1 MYQEWSVV
9 GLIFL
14 EDVPRSGVFIIS
26 AYFKGYKDYYQNESR
41 KDLKE
46 KLIGHLKKK
55 DVDVHL
61 KPLQFSLI
69 RHVDE
74 NGRSTT
80 VGVTYFYEFKD
91 MTPESY
97 KDLHREAVGF
107 LGRRSKWSHHQ
118 VLVGSRVG
126 GIDDEG

>member
-1 MYQEWSVV
+1 MV

-14 EDVPRSGVFIIS
+14 EDIPRSGVFIVS

-46 KLIGHLKKK
+46 KFIKRLKDRKI
-55 DVDVHL
+55 DVHL

-69 RHVDE
+69 RHVGE
-74 NGRSTT
+74 EGRSTT

-97 KDLHREAVGF
+97 KELHAEAVDF
-107 LGRRSKWSHHQ
+107 LENGPKWSHYQ

-126 GIDDEG
+126 GIDDEE

>member
-1 MYQEWSVV
+1 MVC
-9 GLIFL
+9 LIFP
-14 EDVPRSGVFIIS
+14 EDVPRSGVFIVS
-26 AYFKGYKDYYQNESR
+26 AYFKGYKDNYQNDSR
-41 KDLKE
+41 RDLK
-46 KLIGHLKKK
+46 KGLIKHLKTRE
-55 DVDVHL
+55 VDVHL

-80 VGVTYFYEFKD
+80 IGVTYFYEFKD

-97 KDLHREAVGF
+97 KDLHKEAVDF
-107 LGRRSKWSHHQ
+107 LSNKSKWSHHQ

-126 GIDDEG
+126 RVDDEG